1 MMYNCAKGVNYMNI
15 GILYVATGRYI
26 CFWDEFY
33 TSAKKYLFPNDNL
46 KFFVF
51 TDAEKIEHQDNND
64 VVKIFAKSSGWPES
78 TCDRFSFFADNEEL
92 YKDID
97 YLYHFNANMKF
108 IGTIDHEI
116 IPKEENG
123 YICAT
128 LWLNHKLKG
137 NPEKYPYDRNPKS
150 LAYIPYGEGKHYFM
164 GGVHGGR
171 TKEYLQMCRALEN
184 NMKEDFANGVM
195 AAWHDE
201 SHINKYLLDK
211 NPLIIQP
218 QYAIPE
224 NWKFKGYTKNIK
236 GLLLDKKH
244 WRYGGIDY
252 LRGITDTKITPFKY
266 WMIKIA
272 KILKIKV

>member
-1 MMYNCAKGVNYMNI
+1 MNI
-15 GILYVATGRYI
+15 GILYIATGRYI

-64 VVKIFAKSSGWPES
+64 VVKIYAKSSGWPAS
-78 TCDRFSFFADNEEL
+78 TCDKFTFFADNEEL

-128 LWLNHKLKG
+128 LWLNHKL
-137 NPEKYPYDRNPKS
+137 PKS
-150 LAYIPYGEGKHYFM
+150 LAYIPYDEGKYYYM

-211 NPLIIQP
+211 NPLIIP
-218 QYAIPE
+218 
-224 NWKFKGYTKNIK
+224 K
-236 GLLLDKKH
+236 
-244 WRYGGIDY
+244 
-252 LRGITDTKITPFKY
+252 KITPFKY